1 MTYAL
6 NCKGVSATIT
16 RWPKNVLQPQK
27 KFKPF
32 DLGSAMSLK
41 MKMVRICLYGTYR
54 SIVLISRINHIS
66 SACMESLDI
75 SRLMNDDSYVA
86 RFFLHCTDIP
96 GESLF
101 LNIMYYF
108 QFLHKRDLQLHSQ
121 KKKLVQQIFPRQK
134 LHLVISNCA

>member
-1 MTYAL
+1 M
-6 NCKGVSATIT
+6 SATIT

-41 MKMVRICLYGTYR
+41 MKMVRICPYGTF
-54 SIVLISRINHIS
+54 SIVLISRFNHIS

-101 LNIMYYF
+101 LNIITSSFCIKETCNCNPKGKAGTAKFSTLKNM
-108 QFLHKRDLQLHSQ
+108 LGTTSNDL
-121 KKKLVQQIFPRQK
+121 KLRIV
-134 LHLVISNCA
+134 HD

>member
-1 MTYAL
+1 MTSAL

-32 DLGSAMSLK
+32 DLGSTMSLK
-41 MKMVRICLYGTYR
+41 MKMVRICLYGTF
-54 SIVLISRINHIS
+54 SIVLISQFNHIS

-101 LNIMYYF
+101 LNIITSIWIKEICNCNP
-108 QFLHKRDLQLHSQ
+108 KRKGWHS
-121 KKKLVQQIFPRQK
+121 KSFHVKELVQ
-134 LHLVISNCA
+134 